1 MTPNSHLKLSLT
13 KTPLSLYDV
22 DDTGGYN
29 VDDDDE
35 GQFGGWN
42 ELNIT
47 NLKEPSF
54 LFDFL
59 VQKKLGTT

>member
-1 MTPNSHLKLSLT
+1 MTPSSHLELFLT

-22 DDTGGYN
+22 DDDTGGYN
-29 VDDDDE
+29 VDDDE

-42 ELNIT
+42 KLHIT
-47 NLKEPSF
+47 NIKEPSF

-59 VQKKLGTT
+59 VQKKT

>member
-35 GQFGGWN
+35 GQFGG
-42 ELNIT
+42 
-47 NLKEPSF
+47 
-54 LFDFL
+54 
-59 VQKKLGTT
+59 